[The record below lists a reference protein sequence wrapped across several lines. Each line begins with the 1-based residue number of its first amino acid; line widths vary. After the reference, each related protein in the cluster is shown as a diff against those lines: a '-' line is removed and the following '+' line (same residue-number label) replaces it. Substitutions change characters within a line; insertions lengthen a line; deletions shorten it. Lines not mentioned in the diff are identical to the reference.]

1 MNWGCLSVWL
11 ALLFGMRASKLFCF
25 ISINFFCFGF
35 GAGGWIPRTEMHAVQ
50 MRCLPIADF
59 KTASE
64 LENVGGKNEEWI
76 CGLPGRL
83 AQRSAAVSAKQKTKL
98 VGFFSF
104 LLHFL
109 FALGF
114 VLLSISVYTFDL
126 YAC

>member
-1 MNWGCLSVWL
+1 
-11 ALLFGMRASKLFCF
+11 
-25 ISINFFCFGF
+25 
-35 GAGGWIPRTEMHAVQ
+35 MHAVQ

-83 AQRSAAVSAKQKTKL
+83 ALGTAQRSSLGQTKNKI
-98 VGFFSF
+98 GSFFSF

-109 FALGF
+109 FGLGF
-114 VLLSISVYTFDL
+114 VVLSICVYTFDL